1 MSSLFDHL
9 PVSDHLASAGA
20 PTAPAPGA
28 RTHSR
33 ADSTRPPAPI
43 AHALPRQRV
52 IEHIVR
58 INPGASASF
67 LERFTDPALRTYL
80 EHLEHAEAPR
90 GAHSRWVRRNETSA
104 FNTCALAD

>member
-9 PVSDHLASAGA
+9 PTADPVAIASAPGPRTHA
-20 PTAPAPGA
+20 RTDGA
-28 RTHSR
+28 RPH
-33 ADSTRPPAPI
+33 API
-43 AHALPRQRV
+43 AHVLPRQRV

-67 LERFTDPALRTYL
+67 LERFNDPALRTYL

-104 FNTCALAD
+104 FNTCVLDD